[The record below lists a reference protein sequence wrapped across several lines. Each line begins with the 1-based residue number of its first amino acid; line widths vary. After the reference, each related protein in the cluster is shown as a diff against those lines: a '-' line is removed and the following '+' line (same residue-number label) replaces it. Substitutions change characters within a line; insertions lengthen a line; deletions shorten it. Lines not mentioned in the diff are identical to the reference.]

1 MKKEFKH
8 VENTLKKW
16 SIAFSIIAIVL
27 AALSTLAAFIVFCID
42 VEYNWWIALII
53 FGGGFVLAIPLIF
66 SSHLTW
72 GFAEIVS
79 NTKRMA
85 GGNPEKQESVD
96 TLLPEL

>member
-42 VEYNWWIALII
+42 VE
-53 FGGGFVLAIPLIF
+53 
-66 SSHLTW
+66 
-72 GFAEIVS
+72 
-79 NTKRMA
+79 
-85 GGNPEKQESVD
+85 
-96 TLLPEL
+96 